1 MVRKIDGFFG
11 SFVCVNRAHCYYLMA
26 LGNIG
31 LGNREKA
38 AGFIEEAVSLEPSH
52 MMCRIFKK
60 TFYK

>member
-11 SFVCVNRAHCYYLMA
+11 SFGCVNRAHCYYLMA

-38 AGFIEEAVSLEPSH
+38 AGFIERSEERRVGKEC
-52 MMCRIFKK
+52 M
-60 TFYK
+60 